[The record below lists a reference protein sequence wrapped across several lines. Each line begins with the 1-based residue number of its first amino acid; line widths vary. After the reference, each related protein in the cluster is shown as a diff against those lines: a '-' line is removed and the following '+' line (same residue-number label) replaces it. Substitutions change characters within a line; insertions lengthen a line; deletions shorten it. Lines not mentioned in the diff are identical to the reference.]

1 MVVSAALQPSSF
13 NFVARAAKYRS
24 FCGNGE
30 R

>member
-1 MVVSAALQPSSF
+1 MFVSAALQLSGF
-13 NFVARAAKYRS
+13 NFAARAAKYRS